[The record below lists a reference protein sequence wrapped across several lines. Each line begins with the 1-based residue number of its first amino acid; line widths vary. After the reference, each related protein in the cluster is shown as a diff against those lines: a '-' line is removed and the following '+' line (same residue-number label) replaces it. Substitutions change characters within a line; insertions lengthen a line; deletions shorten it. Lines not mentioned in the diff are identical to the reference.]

1 MSKNLGECSEN
12 EILDIA
18 SFSLTQFN
26 EFMTRDV
33 NDNTSSS
40 IIKLRYRIVSIS
52 KRNDNV

>member
-40 IIKLRYRIVSIS
+40 IIKL
-52 KRNDNV
+52 